1 MKTKHVTITVLPG
14 KHKLSAP
21 EDSSL
26 LEVLQQHD
34 LAPDAPC
41 GGQGTCHK
49 CKVLVDGTEQLACRT
64 TVRRAMVVERI
75 AADDVAVLTGG
86 DGDVPVADPKE
97 KGLLL
102 AVDIGTTTVAAWL
115 LDGSTGKELAVVSGL
130 NPQTVFGA
138 DVVTRLQLARDG
150 KLNAEQKAIVKELD
164 DMVRK
169 LCDKAKV
176 SAKKIRRVCIVG
188 NPTMQQLFLG
198 MGIENLVTIPFGP
211 ALTSPDVVPA
221 KEHLKTCPNAD
232 LQLVP
237 DISGYVGADI
247 VAGILA
253 TDLWHAKDNVL
264 FVDIGTNGE
273 MVLRAKDGRMTACS
287 TAAGPALEGA
297 KIRFGMR
304 GAPGAIDH
312 VSPENDK
319 VVCHVIGGGPAK
331 GICGSGLIDAVAVF
345 LEQGAIN
352 KRGRIAS
359 EEERDGDRFLPLTDD
374 VWLTQDDIREV
385 MLAKG
390 AIAAG
395 IELMAGELGLDLA
408 DIDRVLL
415 AGAFGSFMDAHSA
428 CRIGL
433 LPAVLD
439 GKIAAVGN
447 TAGAGA
453 RRMVCDPSQFAS
465 TADLLEQI
473 DFLELGDLPGFRKS
487 FAKNMNF
494 TE

>member
-1 MKTKHVTITVLPG
+1 MKYTITVLPG
-14 KHKLSAP
+14 EHKLSVP
-21 EDSSL
+21 EDSIL

-49 CKVLVDGTEQLACRT
+49 CKVLVDGTEQLACQT
-64 TVRRAMVVERI
+64 VVRRAMTVEVPQEDAVSI
-75 AADDVAVLTGG
+75 LTEGGSDVS
-86 DGDVPVADPKE
+86 VADPK
-97 KGLLL
+97 KGSLLL
-102 AVDIGTTTVAAWL
+102 AIDIGTTTVAAWL
-115 LDGSTGKELAVVSGL
+115 LDGKTGKELAVVSGL
-130 NPQTVFGA
+130 NPQTAFGA
-138 DVVTRLQLARDG
+138 DVISRLQLARSG
-150 KLNAEQKAIVKELD
+150 KLKAEQKAIVDQLN

-169 LCDKAKV
+169 LCDDAKV
-176 SAKKIRRVCIVG
+176 SAKKIRRVCVVG
-188 NPTMQQLFLG
+188 NPAMQQLFLG
-198 MGIENLVTIPFGP
+198 LSPENLVTIPFAP
-211 ALTSPDVVPA
+211 VLTKPETVPA
-221 KEHLKTCPNAD
+221 KRHLKSCPNAE
-232 LQLVP
+232 LQIVP

-247 VAGILA
+247 VAGVLA
-253 TDLWHAKDNVL
+253 TDLVRAKDNVL

-297 KIRFGMR
+297 KIAFGMR

-312 VSPENDK
+312 VAMDGGD
-319 VVCHVIGGGPAK
+319 VVCHVIGDGPAK
-331 GICGSGLIDAVAVF
+331 GICGSGLIDAVAVA

-352 KRGRIAS
+352 KRGRIAA
-359 EEERDGDRFLPLTDD
+359 EEEKDGERFLPLTGE

-395 IELMAGELGLDLA
+395 IELMAGELGLSLS

-447 TAGAGA
+447 SAGAGA
-453 RRMVCDPSQFAS
+453 KQMVCDPARFEA
-465 TADLLEQI
+465 TAGLLTEI